1 MDRNQTL
8 WFGQIPAV
16 YMNELDSFSSRF
28 RCFDSKQ
35 AKMISAYSVLECKRV
50 ISYYL
55 RANELG
61 REVIKNVDDKEN
73 KLLIF
78 RKDTFKSV
86 VIDASK
92 SKL

>member
-35 AKMISAYSVLECKRV
+35 AKMIPASSVLECKRA
-50 ISYYL
+50 ISYYV

-61 REVIKNVDDKEN
+61 REVIKRVDDMEN
-73 KLLIF
+73 KLFIF
-78 RKDTFKSV
+78 
-86 VIDASK
+86 
-92 SKL
+92 